1 MNNFYNNENDA
12 LQDVPGFMNQNAN
25 VPQDNYYNN
34 SHYPVRLDDPQFS
47 GGGADGGSKKP
58 KKEKSPF
65 LTKKVAAVVL
75 TACIATSAFLG
86 FSAGRINNTAGSVTG
101 GSTDNGVV
109 QTAAD
114 LNSGEDLSV
123 SQIVEK
129 SANSIVE
136 ITTEVTQTN
145 QFMQQVTGEAAGSGV
160 IISEDGYI
168 VTNNHVVEDGSKF
181 TVRLKNGESYEAKLI
196 GRDPQMD
203 LAVLKVEAEGLTP
216 VTFGSSSALEV
227 GDMTVAIGNPL
238 GTLGGTVTNGIV
250 SALNRE
256 LNLGDTTMNLIQTNA
271 AINPG
276 NSGGGLFDGQGNL
289 IGVVVAKSGGTNIEG
304 LGFAIPIDDAR
315 TVIDSLIADGYV
327 KGRIETGM
335 SFIDIASEQEAALY
349 GLSATGVYV
358 SSVTEGSA
366 AAQIGVKAGD
376 RLVAIDNQEVTSA
389 SEANDI
395 LDGHA
400 VGDTINITVERSGR
414 TGSADITLSE
424 YVPA

>member
-1 MNNFYNNENDA
+1 MNNYYNNDNDG
-12 LQDVPGFMNQNAN
+12 LQDVPGFMSQNTN
-25 VPQDNYYNN
+25 VPQDNQYHN
-34 SHYPVRLDDPQFS
+34 SYHPVPYHGLDTNENQA
-47 GGGADGGSKKP
+47 GGGSKKP

-75 TACIATSAFLG
+75 TACIATSTFLG
-86 FSAGRINNTAGSVTG
+86 FSAGRL
-101 GSTDNGVV
+101 NGVSGSAVSGSADSGIV

-114 LNSGEDLSV
+114 LNAGSDLTV
-123 SQIVEK
+123 SQIVDK
-129 SANSIVE
+129 SADSIVE

-168 VTNNHVVEDGSKF
+168 VTNNHVVEDGNKF
-181 TVRLKNGESYEAKLI
+181 TVRLKSGDSYDAALI

-203 LAVLKVEAEGLTP
+203 LAVLKIDAAGLSP
-216 VTFGSSSALEV
+216 VTFGDSSTLEV
-227 GDMTVAIGNPL
+227 GDTTVAIGNPL

-256 LNLGDTTMNLIQTNA
+256 LDLGDTTMSLIQTNA

-289 IGVVVAKSGGTNIEG
+289 IGIVVAKSGGSNIEG
-304 LGFAIPIDDAR
+304 LGFAIPINDAR
-315 TVIDSLIADGYV
+315 SVIDSIIQDGYV
-327 KGRIETGM
+327 KGRIDSGM
-335 SFIDIASEQEAALY
+335 TFVDVASEQEAMLY
-349 GLSATGVYV
+349 GLSSTGVYV

-366 AAQIGVKAGD
+366 AAQVGVRSGD
-376 RLVAIDNQEVTSA
+376 RLVAIDDQEVTST
-389 SEANDI
+389 SDVSSI

-400 VGDTINITVERSGR
+400 VGDTIKITVERSGR
-414 TGSADITLSE
+414 TGSAEITLSE

>member
-1 MNNFYNNENDA
+1 MNNFYNNENDG
-12 LQDVPGFMNQNAN
+12 LQDMPGFVNQNTN
-25 VPQDNYYNN
+25 VPQYHYDNTSYH
-34 SHYPVRLDDPQFS
+34 SDRTDGSPSS
-47 GGGADGGSKKP
+47 GSNADGSGKKP

-86 FSAGRINNTAGSVTG
+86 FSAGRINNTSGAITG
-101 GSTDNGVV
+101 NSTDNGVV
-109 QTAAD
+109 QTSAN
-114 LNSGEDLSV
+114 LSGDADLSV
-123 SQIVEK
+123 SQIVDK

-145 QFMQQVTGEAAGSGV
+145 RFMQQVTGEAAGSGV
-160 IISEDGYI
+160 IISKDGYI
-168 VTNNHVVEDGSKF
+168 VTNNHVVEGGSKF

-203 LAVLKVEAEGLTP
+203 LAVLKIEAEDLSP
-216 VTFGSSSALEV
+216 VTFGSSDALEV

-289 IGVVVAKSGGTNIEG
+289 IGIVVAKSGGTNIEG
-304 LGFAIPIDDAR
+304 LGFAIPIDEAR
-315 TVIDSLIADGYV
+315 TVIDSLISDGYV

-335 SFIDIASEQEAALY
+335 SFIDITSEQEAMLY
-349 GLSATGVYV
+349 GLSSTGVYV

-366 AAQIGVKAGD
+366 AAQVGVKAGD
-376 RLVAIDNQEVTSA
+376 RLVAIDNQEVSG
-389 SEANDI
+389 SSDVQSI
-395 LDGHA
+395 LDSHA

-414 TGSADITLSE
+414 TGSANITLNE
-424 YVPA
+424 YIPE